1 MHGIKIFYKLRV
13 RLLLF
18 EEWTAWSNLITSMK
32 LYIRNMVSLRC
43 KMAVKDVL
51 EKLGLHSKTLELG
64 EIEIVEAALSNDI
77 RTQLKSELQKSDLI
91 LIEDKKAILIDKIVK
106 VIVEMVHYADQLPKE
121 KYSVYISERLN
132 HDYNYLSNLFS
143 EIKGQTIDHFI
154 IAHKIEKVKELLTYD
169 ELSIKEIS
177 YRLNYSSV
185 AHLSNQFKKIT
196 GVTPSYFKKQS
207 IKVRNPIENL

>member
-1 MHGIKIFYKLRV
+1 MQ
-13 RLLLF
+13 
-18 EEWTAWSNLITSMK
+18 TSFQK
-32 LYIRNMVSLRC
+32 KSIQFTSVS
-43 KMAVKDVL
+43 
-51 EKLGLHSKTLELG
+51 G
-64 EIEIVEAALSNDI
+64 
-77 RTQLKSELQKSDLI
+77 
-91 LIEDKKAILIDKIVK
+91 
-106 VIVEMVHYADQLPKE
+106 
-121 KYSVYISERLN
+121 LN